1 MIFDNANT
9 LFSTALIKGMSPNL
23 REAFEILSEDML
35 ENPLQGL
42 LLNTIKS
49 MDDFNISI
57 SIPSVA
63 GQLSKKVEFSD
74 VAQITRDNIPTKTP
88 MREAMAIVNMHN
100 DRLALL
106 DLNNIIAQVS
116 SGRPFDRN
124 EVSHKLNELSSILAP
139 QAQSKPRSF
148 GEYAQSY
155 ISVLESRQNAP
166 QDAYLDIGLNVL
178 IDKISL
184 IVLGGQPGM
193 GKTALALY
201 INDYVARMGK
211 KTLKFSLEMD
221 GCQLF
226 ERQVSSYAKIPTE
239 RLMKI
244 DYNENDLTDTQWGMV
259 SHSIEKLNNLP
270 IYIDDD
276 PQLSI
281 PLLVKKCKDFKDQHP
296 DLALITIDYLTLMKM
311 PDAARRD
318 LSVGEATRIMKVLAK
333 EIKTPILLLSQLN
346 READKALR
354 EPRNSDLR
362 DSGSIEQDADVI
374 IFPYREEIHQ
384 KDSPNKGIAKIK
396 KTKVRNGSVGDYILG
411 FENGNFKESDRVWA
425 EKKEQEEFKPKERRK
440 F

>member
-9 LFSTALIKGMSPNL
+9 LFSTALINGISPNL
-23 REAFEILSEDML
+23 RDAFEILNDEML

-49 MDDFNISI
+49 MDDFNISV
-57 SIPSVA
+57 SLPSVA
-63 GQLSKKVEFSD
+63 EQLAGKVDRSD
-74 VAQITRDNIPTKTP
+74 IMQITHDYMPTKKP

-100 DRLALL
+100 DRLALI
-106 DLNNIIAQVS
+106 DLNSIIAQVS
-116 SGRPFDRN
+116 SGKPFDRN

-148 GEYAQSY
+148 GEYAESY
-155 ISVLESRQNAP
+155 IDVIERRQNAP
-166 QDAYLDIGLNVL
+166 QDAYLDIGLDVL
-178 IDKISL
+178 IEKISL

-211 KTLKFSLEMD
+211 KTLLFSLEMD

-239 RLMKI
+239 RLMKV
-244 DYNENDLTDTQWGMV
+244 DCHENDLQPHQWGMIG
-259 SHSIEKLNNLP
+259 SSIETLQDLP

-276 PQLSI
+276 PQLSV
-281 PLLVKKCKDFKDQHP
+281 PLLVKKCKEFKEQHP

-311 PDAARRD
+311 PEAARRD

-384 KDSPNKGIAKIK
+384 PDTPNKGIAKIK
-396 KTKVRNGSVGDYILG
+396 KTKVRNGTTGDYILG
-411 FENGNFKESDRVWA
+411 FENGNFKESDREWS
-425 EKKEQEEFKPKERRK
+425 QPKEPEGFNPKRPK

>member
-1 MIFDNANT
+1 MIFDNANQ
-9 LFSTALIKGMSPNL
+9 LFCTALVKGISPDL
-23 REAFEILSEDML
+23 RDAFEILNDEML
-35 ENPLQGL
+35 DNSLQGL

-49 MDDFNISI
+49 MDDFNISV
-57 SIPSVA
+57 SLPSVVEQLA
-63 GQLSKKVEFSD
+63 GKVDRTDIS
-74 VAQITRDNIPTKTP
+74 QITHDYMPTKNP

-100 DRLALL
+100 DRLALI

-148 GEYAQSY
+148 GEYAESY
-155 ISVLESRQNAP
+155 INVLESRQNAP
-166 QDAYLDIGLNVL
+166 QDAYLDIGLDVL
-178 IDKISL
+178 IRRTAL

-211 KTLKFSLEMD
+211 KTLLFSLEMD
-221 GCQLF
+221 GCELF

-259 SHSIEKLNNLP
+259 SQSIEKLIDLL

-281 PLLVKKCKDFKDQHP
+281 PIFVKKCKEFKEQHP
-296 DLALITIDYLTLMKM
+296 DLALITIDYLTLMKL
-311 PDAARRD
+311 PEASRRD

-384 KDSPNKGIAKIK
+384 PDTLNKGIAKIK
-396 KTKVRNGSVGDYILG
+396 KTKVRNGRVGDYILG
-411 FENGNFKESDRVWA
+411 FENGNFKESDREWS
-425 EKKEQEEFKPKERRK
+425 EPKEPEGFNNNRPK